1 LPESQLPT
9 GLIEL
14 GWDEELDQQFEEHR
28 DLGLVPGRVAVEH
41 RGLYAVR
48 IDAGDIWAE
57 LAGKLRHAAA
67 GRGELPA
74 VGDWLALQL
83 RDDGRATIHAVLPR
97 RTKISRKVNLAEA
110 EEQVLAANV
119 DTVFLV
125 TSLNRD
131 LNVRRLERYLATA
144 WESGAQPAIVLN
156 KADLCPIE
164 DRPELV
170 AQVEAIAFGVPVHTV
185 SAATAEG
192 VDELEPYVGTGHTV
206 VLLGSSG
213 VGKSSL
219 INRLIGEERL
229 ATNET
234 RYGDDRGRHTTTHRE
249 LVGLPRGGLVIDTPG
264 LRELQLWE
272 SSDGM
277 SETFSDVEQL
287 AHECRFSDC
296 EHETEPGCAVRE
308 AIRNGTLTSERL
320 ESYRKLQRELA
331 RLERRRDARLTS
343 LERRKWRAFSK
354 QQRSNPKTRPR

>member
-1 LPESQLPT
+1 MPQTQLPAE
-9 GLIEL
+9 LAEL

-28 DLGLVPGRVAVEH
+28 ALGRVPGRVTVEH

-48 IDAGDIWAE
+48 TEAGDIWAD
-57 LAGKLRHAAA
+57 LAGKLRHDAL
-67 GRGELPA
+67 GRGDLPA
-74 VGDWLALQL
+74 VGDWLALHL
-83 RDDGRATIHAVLPR
+83 REGDRATIHAVLPR

-125 TSLNRD
+125 SSLNRD
-131 LNVRRLERYLATA
+131 LNIRRLERYLATA

-164 DRPELV
+164 DRAALV
-170 AQVEAIAFGVPVHTV
+170 ADVEAIAFGVPVHTV

-192 VDELEPYVGTGHTV
+192 VDELEPYATAGRTV

-229 ATNET
+229 ATREI
-234 RYGDDRGRHTTTHRE
+234 RAADGRGRHTTTHRE
-249 LVGLPRGGLVIDTPG
+249 LIGLPRGGLVIDTPG

-277 SETFSDVEQL
+277 SETFGDVEQL
-287 AHECRFSDC
+287 ANECRFSDC

-308 AIRNGTLTSERL
+308 AIRSGTLPRERL

-331 RLERRRDARLTS
+331 RLERRRDARLSS
-343 LERRKWRAFSK
+343 LERKKWRTFSK
-354 QQRSNPKTRPR
+354 QQRSNPKTRGR